1 MPSGCAHRLTGV
13 HIGVLGATGP
23 AGSALGVRLC
33 DLGHEVTLGSR
44 DPARAEAVRAEL
56 VAQWPDHDLS
66 GLRGAD
72 NSGAAACEV
81 VVVATPWDGAAP
93 TVRALADDLDG
104 KVVICMANALTR
116 VGKEFQPLIPPRGS
130 VAADVAAAIPGA
142 RVVAAFHHV
151 PARELGDLDGTVDCD
166 VLVCSD
172 DPDAADLVI
181 ELARSIPGMRA
192 VNAGRLTAAG
202 SIEALTAV
210 LIGMN
215 VRYKAHLSIRLSG
228 LPENA
233 EAASR

>member
-1 MPSGCAHRLTGV
+1 MTGV

-44 DPARAEAVRAEL
+44 DAERAVTVRDEL
-56 VAQWPDHDLS
+56 VGKWPDRDLS
-66 GLRGAD
+66 RLGAAD
-72 NSGAAACEV
+72 NAGAADAEV

-93 TVRALADDLDG
+93 TVAPLADALEG
-104 KVVICMANALTR
+104 KIVICMANALTR

-130 VAADVAAAIPGA
+130 VAADVAAAIPAA

-151 PARELGDLDGTVDCD
+151 PARELGDLDGEVDCD

-172 DPDAADLVI
+172 HPEATATVV
-181 ELARSIPGMRA
+181 ELAASIPGMRA
-192 VNAGRLTAAG
+192 LDAGRLSAAG
-202 SIEALTAV
+202 PVEALTAV

-215 VRYKAHLSIRLSG
+215 VRYKAHLSVRLSG
-228 LPENA
+228 LRDTPGA
-233 EAASR
+233 DPS

>member
-1 MPSGCAHRLTGV
+1 M

-44 DPARAEAVRAEL
+44 DSARAEAVRAEL
-56 VAQWPDHDLS
+56 VAKWPGHDLS
-66 GLRGAD
+66 ALVGAD
-72 NSGAAACEV
+72 NAGAAAGDV

-93 TVRALADDLDG
+93 TAKALADSLEG

-130 VAADVAAAIPGA
+130 VAADVAAAVPGA

-151 PARELGDLDGTVDCD
+151 PARELGDLDGAVDCD

-172 DPDAADLVI
+172 DPEATGVVVDLA
-181 ELARSIPGMRA
+181 ESIPGMRA
-192 VNAGRLTAAG
+192 MNAGRLTAAG
-202 SIEALTAV
+202 PIEALTAV

-228 LPENA
+228 LPENTEA
-233 EAASR
+233 ESR